1 MTTGALAGSLCGVL
15 LFGASIRVRLAY
27 RGAAFA
33 RFTGLSSDPPSDGLF
48 AADAVAAAFRLN
60 GIVRGSEGV
69 TTECRECLALDQDR
83 LDRPRC

>member
-60 GIVRGSEGV
+60 GIVRGSERV
-69 TTECRECLALDQDR
+69 TTESRECPWR
-83 LDRPRC
+83 LIKIG